1 MDWNG
6 HNKTK
11 PGRTGPQPIQ
21 PEHGKTD
28 PGRTDPVADRNHPE
42 GSNKKI
48 RAACPSTYGP
58 AGIKAPSD
66 PICAEV
72 RTGRIGSPD
81 DYFQRS
87 RGYLPS
93 AIIFSM
99 AAIRAG
105 LSSL

>member
-11 PGRTGPQPIQ
+11 PGRTGLHQSSQNTAKLTPAVQIRLPTATTR
-21 PEHGKTD
+21 KA
-28 PGRTDPVADRNHPE
+28 RTE
-42 GSNKKI
+42 KI

-72 RTGRIGSPD
+72 RTGRTGSPD